1 MRKKLAAIAALLILL
16 FVSET
21 SFAASVVALG
31 IHDGI
36 YTVPVQVNRAITAE
50 FLVDSGSSVVVI
62 PQSML
67 RILVARGTVSN
78 EDVLGTGTAMLADT
92 TLYKSVQ
99 FRLRE
104 LRVGDVVV
112 RDVLAAVS
120 PSLIQPILGQSFLS
134 RFGSVTFDNQRR
146 LLMLSDGAQIGAIQ
160 QQPLQQF
167 WPR

>member
-104 LRVGDVVV
+104 L
-112 RDVLAAVS
+112 
-120 PSLIQPILGQSFLS
+120 
-134 RFGSVTFDNQRR
+134 
-146 LLMLSDGAQIGAIQ
+146 
-160 QQPLQQF
+160 
-167 WPR
+167 